1 MSNPNFHIETPR
13 LYVTFFQAS
22 SDEHCDFIVTLYNT
36 PECIAAQ
43 GRTSVVSRAVAR
55 ERISTL
61 FAEWHARNG
70 YGQYLVALKPSTGD
84 SADPDAPFQEK
95 LARCKL
101 VGNVSLM
108 RGSGPTAYSVPDL
121 GFVILPEETR
131 KGYAKE
137 AAGALVEYARK
148 ELGVGAVLGFTD
160 PANEA
165 AKGVFRSLGF
175 EDRGVRKLTELGG
188 HDGSVWITP
197 GAAQDLSVYNL

>member
-1 MSNPNFHIETPR
+1 MSDPNFHIETPR

-22 SDEHCDFIVTLYNT
+22 SDEHCDFLVTLYNT
-36 PECIAAQ
+36 PEFIAAQ

-55 ERISTL
+55 ERMSTL

-70 YGQYLVALKPSTGD
+70 YGQYLVALKPSSFSNASGV
-84 SADPDAPFQEK
+84 SAEDPDAPFNFQEK

-108 RGSGPTAYSVPDL
+108 RGSGPTAYGVPDL
-121 GFVILPEETR
+121 GF
-131 KGYAKE
+131 E
-137 AAGALVEYARK
+137 AAGALVEYVRK